1 MSKKTLFVEC
11 SLTDSDNPMST
22 LYPLKCKKISQK
34 YDYYDISTDL
44 NIDLSKYDN
53 LLLGCRALYIYK
65 CYKSN
70 NREKLKNNFEK
81 LMCIPNKYFLIQDMH
96 KKTYGSLENLCK
108 LLNDNKINIIFTFYK
123 CGEANFIRKFTPNCK
138 HLHLPHHIDINIFNK
153 EYNKENKKYD
163 LLLFGSIHHI
173 HYPFRKR
180 LYELIL
186 SKKEELGNVKFIE
199 KPESYNS
206 EICENGLAE
215 LISESKISFSTKSK
229 YDYLVA
235 KYFEIPAC
243 SCLLMGDIPLD
254 SNIDLKEN
262 IVELKN
268 TMSDDEII
276 NKIKNTLADYDNY
289 IDKIIK
295 YKKYVIE
302 NYNLDKYLEKLDLL
316 LK

>member
-1 MSKKTLFVEC
+1 MSKNTLFVEC

-22 LYPLKCKKISQK
+22 LYPLKCKTISKK

-65 CYKSN
+65 YYKSN
-70 NREKLKNNFEK
+70 IREKLKNNFEK
-81 LMCIPNKYFLIQDMH
+81 LMNIPNKYFLIQDMH
-96 KKTYGSLENLCK
+96 KKTYGSLENLCS
-108 LLNDNKINIIFTFYK
+108 LLNENKINIIFTFYK

-153 EYNKENKKYD
+153 EFNKENKKYD
-163 LLLFGSIHHI
+163 LLLFGSIHPT

-186 SKKEELGNVKFIE
+186 SKKEEFGNVKFIE
-199 KPESYNS
+199 KPESYNP
-206 EICENGLAE
+206 EICENGLAT
-215 LISESKISFSTKSK
+215 LLSESKISFSTKSK

-254 SNIDLKEN
+254 STIDLKEN

-268 TMSDDEII
+268 TMTDDEII
-276 NKIKNTLADYDNY
+276 NKIKDTLANYDKY
-289 IDKIIK
+289 TDKIIRYQK
-295 YKKYVIE
+295 FVID
-302 NYNLDKYLEKLDLL
+302 NYNLDKYFEKLDLF